1 MNTKQLFIPLALIGV
16 CSVGTTP
23 ASAAAISF
31 SEATDPITVTT
42 DIVGATITT
51 SSESASLSL
60 GNVTGASTLLFRRQM
75 TNQGTMTGEGGGGGV
90 SDILQLDSFVSGGA
104 TVGFLA
110 TFRSDPD
117 TVPEMG
123 LPPLGNFPDTAANGN
138 LLENGAL
145 QLLTPAGGLSVTLPV
160 LGVVNLAV
168 SAQSDADES
177 EGVPGVPEPST
188 LALLSAGLL
197 GFGMIRRRR
206 TRLETGD
213 DGRGAP

>member
-1 MNTKQLFIPLALIGV
+1 MNAKQMFVPLALIGV
-16 CSVGTTP
+16 CSVWTTP

-60 GNVTGASTLLFRRQM
+60 GTVGTPSASTLIFRRQM
-75 TNQGTMTGEGGGGGV
+75 TNQGTMTAEGGGNGV
-90 SDILQLDSFVSGGA
+90 SDILQLDSFVSDGT

-110 TFRSDPD
+110 TFRSDPE

-123 LPPLGNFPDTAANGN
+123 LTPEGNFPNSTTNGN
-138 LLENGAL
+138 LLETGAL
-145 QLLTPAGGLSVTLPV
+145 QLLTPPGFTVTLPG
-160 LGVVNLAV
+160 LGSVSLAV

-177 EGVPGVPEPST
+177 EGVPVPEPST
-188 LALLSAGLL
+188 LALLAAGLL
-197 GFGMIRRRR
+197 GFGIIRRRR
-206 TRLETGD
+206 TS
-213 DGRGAP
+213 A